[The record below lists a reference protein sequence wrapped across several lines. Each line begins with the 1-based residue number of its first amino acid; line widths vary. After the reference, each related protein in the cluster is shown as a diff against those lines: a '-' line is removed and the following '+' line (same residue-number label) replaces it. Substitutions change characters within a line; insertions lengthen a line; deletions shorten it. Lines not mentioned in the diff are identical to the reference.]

1 MVIASWA
8 KSKINFICF
17 VWGACKIIEK
27 IWQKEHQFWTGIIIV
42 QKKKSL
48 ILFEFWVES
57 LDNIGF
63 KKSMGPPNIL
73 GTMTMLAN
81 RISMMR
87 A

>member
-17 VWGACKIIEK
+17 VWGPCKIIEK
-27 IWQKEHQFWTGIIIV
+27 NMAERTSILDRNHYCA
-42 QKKKSL
+42 KKKSL